1 MSEVVDF
8 STTSPA
14 QADPPVRPVTL
25 ADRIRADLAARRR
38 KVVEVVHPDAPAWRA
53 FFRLPSDRTE
63 VADLTRR
70 AEQASKRKQAY
81 FLDAAILAKF
91 NESLEFEGEP
101 LLDDAGDPL
110 TFRSDTLFE
119 LLGGAA
125 SASDAVRKVYG
136 SDGIVSAVTEQ
147 LMKAAGYDTADEVQ
161 IDAEDD
167 DADPT
172 PAG

>member
-1 MSEVVDF
+1 MSEVVEF
-8 STTSPA
+8 APA
-14 QADPPVRPVTL
+14 GSVPEPALRPVSL
-25 ADRIRADLAARRR
+25 ADRIRADLATRKR

-53 FFRLPSDRTE
+53 FFRLPTDRTE

-70 AEQASKRKQAY
+70 AEQAVKRKQPY

-91 NESLEFEGEP
+91 NESIEFDGEQ
-101 LLDDAGDPL
+101 LLDDAGEPM
-110 TFRSDTLFE
+110 TFRSEGLFE
-119 LLGGAA
+119 LLGGAV

-161 IDAEDD
+161 IDAEGDE
-167 DADPT
+167 DPT